1 VAHDN
6 SEYYSK
12 KVIDSLSGAKFEFYI
27 KTLYTIYN
35 SILSAIQ
42 KKNPTAIGDDEYTV
56 ATNPEEMLY
65 IARYLYQVNNLSVPG
80 DIMECG
86 CFQGYSSCCL
96 SWTTSYFSKK
106 LIIADSFEGLPDV
119 GHKTYKPHEYRG
131 DFDIVRNNIDTYGV
145 IENIEFMKGWYNTSL
160 VGFSKKISLLWMDV
174 DLKESTM
181 DVLNNVYACLDERGI
196 ILSHEY
202 KDNLETSEVCE
213 AIQKFFFEK
222 KIKIKIEKLH
232 NHLGVI
238 YTV

>member
-1 VAHDN
+1 MARNN

-12 KVIDSLSGAKFEFYI
+12 KVIDSLSGEKFNFYL
-27 KTLYTIYN
+27 KTLYNTYK
-35 SILSAIQ
+35 SILGTMQ
-42 KKNPTAIGDDEYTV
+42 KENPTAIGDDKYVV
-56 ATNPEEMLY
+56 ATSPEEMIY
-65 IARYLYQVNNLSVPG
+65 VARYIYQIQRLAVPG

-96 SWTTSYFSKK
+96 SWAMAYFSKK

-119 GHKTYKPHEYRG
+119 GHKVYKPHEYKG
-131 DFDIVRNNIDTYGV
+131 DFDIVKNNIDTYGV
-145 IENIEFMKGWYNTSL
+145 LQNVEFIKGWYKNSL
-160 VGFSKKISLLWMDV
+160 VGFSKKLSMLWMDV

-181 DVLNNVYACLDERGI
+181 DVLNNVYACLDDRGV

-202 KDNLETSEVCE
+202 QDNLKTSEVYE
-213 AIQKFFFEK
+213 ALQKFFFDK

-238 YTV
+238 YTI

>member
-1 VAHDN
+1 VAHNN
-6 SEYYSK
+6 SEHYSK
-12 KVIDSLSGAKFEFYI
+12 KSIDALSGAKFDFYV
-27 KTLYTIYN
+27 KTLYNTYK
-35 SILSAIQ
+35 SIAGAMQ
-42 KKNPTAIGDDEYTV
+42 KKNPTAIGDDTYIL

-65 IARYLYQVNNLSVPG
+65 IARYIYQTHQLAVPG

-96 SWTTSYFSKK
+96 SWATSYFAKK

-119 GHKTYKPHEYRG
+119 GHTIYKPHEYKG
-131 DFDIVRNNIDTYGV
+131 DFDIVKNNIDTYGV
-145 IENIEFMKGWYNTSL
+145 LKNVEFIKGWYEDSL
-160 VGFSKKISLLWMDV
+160 KGFSKNLSMLWLDV

-181 DVLNNVYACLDERGI
+181 DVLNNVYACLDERGV

-202 KDNLETSEVCE
+202 KDNLETSEVYE
-213 AIQKFFFEK
+213 AIQKFFFDK

-238 YTV
+238 YTI